1 MNHPRDLF
9 AITEPAMLHTRRE
22 DGGINSV
29 LRTIDWKWL
38 LGIVG
43 VVCIWGANQWVQYNS
58 LIDSTKNQTAAIQK
72 LTTTIELQT
81 SHLATLDSDNLK
93 QDFAISRLKERVD
106 ALDAWRSSTVLRAF
120 PR

>member
-1 MNHPRDLF
+1 M
-9 AITEPAMLHTRRE
+9 
-22 DGGINSV
+22 

-58 LIDSTKNQTAAIQK
+58 LIDSNKLQTAAILR
-72 LTTTIELQT
+72 LTATIELQT
-81 SHLATLDSDNLK
+81 SHLAALDTDNLK